1 MTNVETRSGHRRL
14 IIIGTG
20 GNALDVLDAVD
31 ALNAQGAGW
40 EVVGCLDDETRSD
53 GRPSLPVIGRV
64 EDAARLAAAGG
75 KVAGAAFIN
84 VIGSERNHANRAEI
98 LARTG
103 LRDEQFATLAHPGAA
118 VSPRVVLGH
127 GCYIGFG
134 ASVGGQARVA
144 DHVWI
149 GAGCVI
155 GHDSVL
161 DYAAVM
167 APRATISGFV
177 RLGSCCY
184 IGSAAVVRQR
194 IFIGEQALV
203 GLGAVVIRDVAPRTV
218 VVGNPAAVITPHRRS
233 TGPAPAR

>member
-1 MTNVETRSGHRRL
+1 MPKPGRL
-14 IIIGTG
+14 VIIGTG

-31 ALNAQGAGW
+31 ALNAQGSDW
-40 EVVGCLDDETRSD
+40 EVVGCLDDGPGSN
-53 GRPSLPVIGRV
+53 GPLGLPVIGRV
-64 EDAARLAAAGG
+64 EDAATLSAPCGPLAG
-75 KVAGAAFIN
+75 VAFIN

-103 LRDEQFATLAHPGAA
+103 LRADQFATLAHPGAA
-118 VSPRVVLGH
+118 VSACAVLGF

-134 ASVGGQARVA
+134 ASVSGQARIA

-194 IFIGEQALV
+194 ICIGEQALV
-203 GLGAVVIRDVAPRTV
+203 GLGAVVIRDVAPGTV
-218 VVGNPAAVITPHRRS
+218 VVGNPATVLTRR
-233 TGPAPAR
+233 

>member
-1 MTNVETRSGHRRL
+1 MV
-14 IIIGTG
+14 IIGTG

-31 ALNAQGAGW
+31 ALNARGAGW
-40 EVVGCLDDETRSD
+40 EVAGCLDDATGSN
-53 GRPSLPVIGRV
+53 GPLGLPVIGCV
-64 EDAARLAAAGG
+64 EDAARFAATSGPL
-75 KVAGAAFIN
+75 AGAAFIN
-84 VIGSERNHANRAEI
+84 AIGSERNHAHRAEI

-103 LRDEQFATLAHPGAA
+103 LRAEQFATLVHPGAA
-118 VSPRVVLGH
+118 VSLRAVLGR

-134 ASVGGQARVA
+134 SSVGGQTSVA

-149 GAGCVI
+149 GSGCVI

-194 IFIGEQALV
+194 IRIGEQALV
-203 GLGAVVIRDVAPRTV
+203 GLGAVVIRDVAPRAV
-218 VVGNPAAVITPHRRS
+218 VVGNPATVLTPRNR
-233 TGPAPAR
+233 AARLEAAR